1 MKKRIFFIISGIV
14 IIFCF
19 ILSIILFYSIP
30 RIKYSFDSKR
40 DCYYVEK
47 VYGYKE
53 SYEIKGI
60 YNNYEVKYISDKAF
74 YNKNNIKEIILPK
87 EIIEINRQAFSNCR
101 NLTKINL
108 ENVEI
113 IHKNAF
119 AYCLMLDNVN
129 LNCTDLGASAFYHCD
144 SLNVI
149 NLGNKIETIGS
160 MSLSE
165 TNIERITIPSSVKM
179 LGKNAFIYCDRLS
192 IIEVYGNKLKNN
204 EYLNSLNIVKFMEE

>member
-19 ILSIILFYSIP
+19 ILSMILFYSIP
-30 RIKYSFDSKR
+30 RIKYSYDSKR

-60 YNNYEVKYISDKAF
+60 YNNYEVKYIADKAF

-108 ENVEI
+108 DNVEI

-144 SLNVI
+144 SLNII

>member
-14 IIFCF
+14 IIFGF

-30 RIKYSFDSKR
+30 RIKYSYDSKR

-47 VYGYKE
+47 VYGYKK
-53 SYEIKGI
+53 SYEIKGS
-60 YNNYEVKYISDKAF
+60 YNNCEVKYIADKAF
-74 YNKNNIKEIILPK
+74 YNKNNIKEIILPT

-101 NLTKINL
+101 NLKKINL

-119 AYCLMLDNVN
+119 AYCSMLDNLN

-144 SLNVI
+144 SLENI
-149 NLGNKIETIGS
+149 NLGNRIETIGS

-165 TNIERITIPSSVKM
+165 TNIEHIVIPSSAKM